1 MCNMVVVSHLTQRDV
16 FCQTKL
22 RNYANTTTL
31 IAAKYS
37 QITRNAL
44 FDECNRTSPLGAIFC
59 PNVG

>member
-1 MCNMVVVSHLTQRDV
+1 MCKVVVVSHLAQHDV

-22 RNYANTTTL
+22 RNYANTTL
-31 IAAKYS
+31 IATKYS